1 VARAGADRL
10 PPQARDRE
18 LAPFGAFFIGGLAEA
33 FGAPVAFAAGG
44 GLGLACVLALGLRWM
59 RRGAA

>member
-1 VARAGADRL
+1 MSFYTFVFAGVS
-10 PPQARDRE
+10 
-18 LAPFGAFFIGGLAEA
+18 PFGAFFIGGLAEA

-44 GLGLACVLALGLRWM
+44 GLGLAYVLALGLRWM